1 MSSHL
6 QIYMI
11 SQVSERKASTDG
23 VRKASSKASNHIT
36 DCKYQNDIL
45 YHFWFPRNSAK

>member
-23 VRKASSKASNHIT
+23 VRKASSKPDEAGAVR
-36 DCKYQNDIL
+36 KIL
-45 YHFWFPRNSAK
+45 LH